1 VSVKEECGLPAIT
14 EHVRRFSLKPIVSS
28 ALILLLA
35 GVPPVGAAP
44 QQQENAPAKLNI
56 AIIEGEDAINN
67 IRLRTAREPIVEVT
81 DENHKPIAGALV
93 LFTLP
98 NGGAGGAFAN
108 GARTFSIL
116 TDSQG
121 RAIATGL
128 KPNAITGKFQIRVD
142 ASYRGAS
149 ANTTIAQKNARPGLS
164 TMTKVLI
171 ASAVVAG
178 IVIGIVVA
186 RSGGKG
192 TTPTVITP
200 GPPTVGGR

>member
-1 VSVKEECGLPAIT
+1 MPAPT
-14 EHVRRFSLKPIVSS
+14 GHVLRISLKPFVAS
-28 ALILLLA
+28 ALILLLP
-35 GVPPVGAAP
+35 GILPLSAAP
-44 QQQENAPAKLNI
+44 EQQENAPAKLNI

-108 GARTFSIL
+108 GARTLSIL

-121 RAIATGL
+121 RAIAAGL

-142 ASYRGAS
+142 ASYRGVS
-149 ANTTIAQKNARPGLS
+149 ANTTIAQKNARQGLS

-171 ASAVVAG
+171 ASAVVVG
-178 IVIGIVVA
+178 IVLGIVVA
-186 RSGGKG
+186 RSGGNG